1 MKYFGTVDAIDV
13 VFPSLQLFLTSRIS
27 AHILSLYAIPL
38 FFKLRLWKRVF
49 MIFFNHVPYRYY
61 S

>member
-1 MKYFGTVDAIDV
+1 
-13 VFPSLQLFLTSRIS
+13 LQLFLTSRIS